1 MTPSEIRKL
10 IDLAEQGKTRDI
22 ALYAHISRQHNEL
35 LNQLGAL
42 QSQNRKHCLKNTMDF
57 SAVARWKRWNEIEV
71 TNLHA
76 RANTVLK
83 NKESARKVAAKSA
96 AKVQALEYLLK
107 KALKVELQIN
117 RRRAEQN
124 GQPPDA

>member
-22 ALYAHISRQHNEL
+22 ALFASVFRQHNEL
-35 LNQLGAL
+35 LNQFGTL
-42 QSQNRKHCLKNTMDF
+42 QSQNRKHCLHSTMDF
-57 SAVARWKRWNEIEV
+57 NAVARWKRWNESEIK
-71 TNLHA
+71 NLQA
-76 RANTVLK
+76 RINAFS
-83 NKESARKVAAKSA
+83 ERQEAARKVAAKSA
-96 AKVQALEYLLK
+96 AKVQALEFLLK
-107 KALKVELQIN
+107 KALKVELQKN